1 MSKLLFKAWSLITV
15 EPIVF
20 LVSFS
25 VGLMEAPNMWL
36 YFEKVSLHSQV
47 FIYNLKGKYSNYLL
61 LSKLTTVWL
70 SKACSSNTKRI

>member
-36 YFEKVSLHSQV
+36 YFEKVSLFTQV
-47 FIYNLKGKYSNYLL
+47 FMNNL
-61 LSKLTTVWL
+61 
-70 SKACSSNTKRI
+70 